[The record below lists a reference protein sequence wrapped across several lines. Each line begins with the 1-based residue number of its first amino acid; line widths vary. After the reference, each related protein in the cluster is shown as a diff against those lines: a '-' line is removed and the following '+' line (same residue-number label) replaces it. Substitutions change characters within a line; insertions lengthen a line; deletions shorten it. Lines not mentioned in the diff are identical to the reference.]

1 MKISARRKPAGGL
14 GHHRHRAADKVAVGA
29 SPTVEAFRQPAHL
42 REGIQAIA
50 PPGLLP
56 VAHELPAR
64 GTVDPGG
71 DERVHDGVLALVDD
85 LKVDPNPPGLDRV
98 EHGGREVTSQGKA
111 ALKHHEMLVQE
122 HRAGGD
128 QPLARG
134 DGNRRNGVPNL
145 VAVEQFAPVL
155 PQQDAAENVLGER
168 LFEAAGDLVRGDDD
182 AAVAGNSRRDRQLE
196 RRALDRLEHLLG
208 GEQRVRVAVHEA
220 ADGKPRGEKILQVSQ
235 PRVAG
240 DDRGG
245 LQGEG
250 RLVAAQARLRDGFA
264 FDLDSQPCNP
274 GALAEEDVLGLLL
287 QKTRQGAAQPEGG
300 FENDFS
306 SICMQDLGNEAVV
319 RLQQTAKGVVIPGS
333 IRHVSTQ
340 RNPLKKYLHRVR
352 GFGCHTPPHYSAQC
366 PYIKVCLWIPTHGI
380 FRQCGRSNHR
390 GGCCRLGPG
399 DNGRQRAQRR
409 GGAGGWQASPGAQQA
424 ATAPVSQKE
433 CSR

>member
-1 MKISARRKPAGGL
+1 MKWQLERPRL
-14 GHHRHRAADKVAVGA
+14 
-29 SPTVEAFRQPAHL
+29 VEAFRQPAHL

-56 VAHELPAR
+56 VAHELLAR

-85 LKVDPNPPGLDRV
+85 LQVDPNPPGLDGV
-98 EHGGREVTSQGKA
+98 EHGGREVAPQGKA

-134 DGNRRNGVPNL
+134 DGDRRHGVPNL

-220 ADGKPRGEKILQVSQ
+220 ADGKPRGKKILQVSQ

-250 RLVAAQARLRDGFA
+250 RLVAVQARLRDGFA

-274 GALAEEDVLGLLL
+274 GALAEEDVLGLVL
-287 QKTRQGAAQPEGG
+287 
-300 FENDFS
+300 
-306 SICMQDLGNEAVV
+306 
-319 RLQQTAKGVVIPGS
+319 
-333 IRHVSTQ
+333 
-340 RNPLKKYLHRVR
+340 
-352 GFGCHTPPHYSAQC
+352 
-366 PYIKVCLWIPTHGI
+366 
-380 FRQCGRSNHR
+380 
-390 GGCCRLGPG
+390 
-399 DNGRQRAQRR
+399 
-409 GGAGGWQASPGAQQA
+409 
-424 ATAPVSQKE
+424 
-433 CSR
+433 